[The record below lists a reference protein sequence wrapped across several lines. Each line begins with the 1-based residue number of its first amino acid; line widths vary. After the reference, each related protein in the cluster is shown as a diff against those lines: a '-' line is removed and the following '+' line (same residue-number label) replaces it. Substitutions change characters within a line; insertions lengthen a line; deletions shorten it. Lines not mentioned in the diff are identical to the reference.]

1 MFRVLHIGFPN
12 PAMGKAFSIKTD
24 YRFIDWTAWTA
35 IPNNVLNLHKHI
47 TDVCVDFKPDMI
59 FMQIQSPGV
68 ITPEFVQTLPGLI
81 INWTWDYRDPT
92 PQWMVDIAPYVIS
105 AFTNETDVE
114 YLQSLGY
121 DSMFLQGGFNNKV
134 YDPDGQLYSKDDSP
148 EIVFMA
154 NNYPDDEYD
163 FPLSKYRIELVDALK
178 EKYGT
183 KFAVYG
189 FGWLGQN
196 PLQSFMHREAKEAAS
211 YRSSKIAINLS
222 HFEAERYTSDR
233 MFRILGSGPLCMTH
247 WYPGIE
253 KDFTDGEHLL
263 VWRTTEEL
271 MNLIDEY
278 LPNINTERI
287 RISAAGCKLA
297 HMNYTW
303 DDMVRNIVDEKL
315 NDQFL
320 ILRKNN

>member
-1 MFRVLHIGFPN
+1 MKLLHIGFSN
-12 PAMGKAFSIKTD
+12 LAMSRAFIKQTD
-24 YRFIDWTAWTA
+24 EYRFIDWTDWTA
-35 IPNNVLNLHKHI
+35 IPNNIKNLHKHI
-47 TDVCVDFKPDMI
+47 TDVYNEFKPDLV
-59 FMQIQSPGV
+59 FMQIQTPDV
-68 ITPEFVQTLPGLI
+68 ITPEFIKTIKVPT
-81 INWTWDYRDPT
+81 INWTWDFRKDT

-105 AFTNETDVE
+105 AFTNETDPE
-114 YLQSLGY
+114 YLRSLGH
-121 DSMFLQGGFNNKV
+121 DAMFLQGGFDPDI
-134 YDPDGQLYSKDDSP
+134 YDPDGGYEADVEP
-148 EIVFMA
+148 VIVFMA

-178 EKYGT
+178 EKYGS

-189 FGWLGQN
+189 FGWPGQN
-196 PLQSFMHREAKEAAS
+196 PLQSFMHREEKEAAS

-278 LPNINTERI
+278 IPNINTERI
-287 RISAAGCKLA
+287 RIAAAGCKLA